1 MTLLRRPSSPFFEQD
16 SFSTS
21 VMCWYMGVDSLK
33 ASKLTAQNTTRV
45 STMPSSLKTRRRRA
59 SSPMFDFFL
68 CRAAATCAQPRAV
81 SKRLRCTGDR
91 MCHRTRVLQGWYRQ
105 TGDEVLQERAR
116 VCNGRCRAWGLSSPK
131 SETNDAQRQWTGHL
145 VRPSTFQRY
154 NAPGY
159 PLRQEGNTSAHKLRA
174 ACCHA
179 VNRSKAP

>member
-33 ASKLTAQNTTRV
+33 ASKLTAQNTKRV

-116 VCNGRCRAWGLSSPK
+116 VCDGRCIRGRRTAVVGAFL
-131 SETNDAQRQWTGHL
+131 GYH
-145 VRPSTFQRY
+145 
-154 NAPGY
+154 APGC
-159 PLRQEGNTSAHKLRA
+159 PLRQERNTSAHKLRA
-174 ACCHA
+174 ACCHE
-179 VNRSKAP
+179 VDRSKAPGQVLSPRHA

>member
-33 ASKLTAQNTTRV
+33 ASKLTAQNTKRV

-81 SKRLRCTGDR
+81 SKRWRCTGDR
-91 MCHRTRVLQGWYRQ
+91 MCHKTRVLQGWYRE
-105 TGDEVLQERAR
+105 TGDEVLHERAN
-116 VCNGRCRAWGLSSPK
+116 VYEARCLAWGLLSPESS
-131 SETNDAQRQWTGHL
+131 TADAELATGRTRL
-145 VRPSTFQRY
+145 SDKIQALDVW
-154 NAPGY
+154 
-159 PLRQEGNTSAHKLRA
+159 
-174 ACCHA
+174 
-179 VNRSKAP
+179 